1 MSKLKR
7 AMHKIQ
13 TSEVNNC
20 DSRAAGNNARE
31 ETTGPHSEREI
42 KGAVLIT
49 MAAQLTVLKQYQ

>member
-1 MSKLKR
+1 
-7 AMHKIQ
+7 MHKIQ

-20 DSRAAGNNARE
+20 DSREAGNNARE

>member
-1 MSKLKR
+1 
-7 AMHKIQ
+7 MHKIQ